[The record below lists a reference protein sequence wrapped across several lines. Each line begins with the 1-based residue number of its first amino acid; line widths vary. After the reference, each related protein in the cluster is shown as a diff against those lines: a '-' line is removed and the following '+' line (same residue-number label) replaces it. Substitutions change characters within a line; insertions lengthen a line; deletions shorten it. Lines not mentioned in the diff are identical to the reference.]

1 MDLYEYQARELLE
14 EQHIPTPRAVFAQNS
29 HEVAEAADAIGYPC
43 VIKAQVKI
51 GHRGQAGGVKIAH
64 NRDEAILLSES
75 ILPMTIHG
83 HKVNGVLVA
92 EAKNI
97 LHEYYV
103 SISVD
108 RTSRD
113 FDVLATA
120 NGGTEVEEIAKEHPE
135 SVKRLHINALGDF
148 DMEAAKRMAG
158 QIGFYHADLDQAAN
172 ILLRMWQCFKDNDA
186 TLVEINPLAKIG
198 DPDDEASK
206 SLCALD
212 AKISLDGNAAF
223 RHDGWTRFDDPM
235 QADPFE
241 AAAAEHG
248 LHYVHLDG
256 QVGVI
261 GNGAGLVMSSLDAV
275 WDAGKEQGT
284 NVTPANFLDIG
295 GGASAAVM
303 SDSLSIVL
311 SDPQVESVFINV
323 YGGITS
329 CEQVAKGVLQ
339 AFEELHTSKPL
350 VVRFD
355 GEQPQPTCGRHHGAG
370 RSRGRSSGGERQGIE
385 GGQAMTAFIQ
395 EGAPVIVQGMTGHQ
409 GMTHTARML
418 RAGTNIVGGVN
429 PRKAGNQVTFEAARE
444 GRDISVPV
452 YATCAE
458 AKEATGAQASVVFV
472 PPRFAKGAVV
482 ESVEAGIGLIV
493 VITEGIPVAD
503 SAYFVE
509 LALQRGVRIIGPNC
523 PGLLTLPSQEN
534 EHGVNLG
541 IIPDGIVGRGPIG
554 LVSKSG
560 TLTYQLMG
568 ELSDIGFTACL
579 GIGGD
584 PIVGTTLL
592 EALQEFEQDADTKA
606 VVMIGEIGGSA
617 EQDAA
622 AWAAEHMT
630 KPVVAYI
637 AGFTAP
643 EGKQMGHAGAIVSGG
658 KGTAQDKKIALEA
671 AGIPVGRTPGQTA
684 DLMRKVLAERS
695 LV

>member
-223 RHDGWTRFDDPM
+223 RHDGWARFDDPM

-329 CEQVAKGVLQ
+329 CEQVAKGILQ

-355 GEQPQPTCGRHHGAG
+355 GNAAAEGLQILAAANNPNLHVEGTMEQA
-370 RSRGRSSGGERQGIE
+370 
-385 GGQAMTAFIQ
+385 AA
-395 EGAPVIVQGMTGHQ
+395 
-409 GMTHTARML
+409 
-418 RAGTNIVGGVN
+418 
-429 PRKAGNQVTFEAARE
+429 EAARLAAE
-444 GRDISVPV
+444 GYR
-452 YATCAE
+452 E
-458 AKEATGAQASVVFV
+458 
-472 PPRFAKGAVV
+472 
-482 ESVEAGIGLIV
+482 IV
-493 VITEGIPVAD
+493 VTGIEISSWGQD
-503 SAYFVE
+503 LKDGE
-509 LALQRGVRIIGPNC
+509 
-523 PGLLTLPSQEN
+523 TL
-534 EHGVNLG
+534 
-541 IIPDGIVGRGPIG
+541 ID
-554 LVSKSG
+554 
-560 TLTYQLMG
+560 
-568 ELSDIGFTACL
+568 
-579 GIGGD
+579 
-584 PIVGTTLL
+584 LL
-592 EALQEFEQDADTKA
+592 EAVCAAAPDVRIRLGSLEPRTITEAFCRRAAALENLCPQFHLSMQSGCDATLKRMNRKYDTARYAQSVELLNQYFEHPAVTTDLITGFPEETEEEFQQTLAFLLRCGFAQMHIFPYSIRPGTPAAQMRQVPKAVKEERAHRAAEAAAELHRKYLADCVGAVYPVLFEQPRDGRY
-606 VVMIGEIGGSA
+606 V
-617 EQDAA
+617 
-622 AWAAEHMT
+622 
-630 KPVVAYI
+630 
-637 AGFTAP
+637 
-643 EGKQMGHAGAIVSGG
+643 GHAPNYM
-658 KGTAQDKKIALEA
+658 E
-671 AGIPVGRTPGQTA
+671 
-684 DLMRKVLAERS
+684 VLAEGADLHNQIRNVKITGSDGES
-695 LV
+695 LLGEILED

>member
-148 DMEAAKRMAG
+148 DM
-158 QIGFYHADLDQAAN
+158 
-172 ILLRMWQCFKDNDA
+172 
-186 TLVEINPLAKIG
+186 
-198 DPDDEASK
+198 
-206 SLCALD
+206 
-212 AKISLDGNAAF
+212 
-223 RHDGWTRFDDPM
+223 

-329 CEQVAKGVLQ
+329 CEQVAKGILQ

-355 GEQPQPTCGRHHGAG
+355 GNAAAEGLQILAAANNPNLHVEGTMEQA
-370 RSRGRSSGGERQGIE
+370 
-385 GGQAMTAFIQ
+385 AA
-395 EGAPVIVQGMTGHQ
+395 
-409 GMTHTARML
+409 
-418 RAGTNIVGGVN
+418 
-429 PRKAGNQVTFEAARE
+429 EAARLAANAKA
-444 GRDISVPV
+444 SK
-452 YATCAE
+452 E
-458 AKEATGAQASVVFV
+458 AKQ
-472 PPRFAKGAVV
+472 
-482 ESVEAGIGLIV
+482 
-493 VITEGIPVAD
+493 
-503 SAYFVE
+503 
-509 LALQRGVRIIGPNC
+509 
-523 PGLLTLPSQEN
+523 
-534 EHGVNLG
+534 
-541 IIPDGIVGRGPIG
+541 
-554 LVSKSG
+554 
-560 TLTYQLMG
+560 
-568 ELSDIGFTACL
+568 
-579 GIGGD
+579 
-584 PIVGTTLL
+584 
-592 EALQEFEQDADTKA
+592 
-606 VVMIGEIGGSA
+606 
-617 EQDAA
+617 
-622 AWAAEHMT
+622 
-630 KPVVAYI
+630 
-637 AGFTAP
+637 
-643 EGKQMGHAGAIVSGG
+643 
-658 KGTAQDKKIALEA
+658 
-671 AGIPVGRTPGQTA
+671 
-684 DLMRKVLAERS
+684 
-695 LV
+695 